1 MDMYVIIDW
10 HILSDND
17 PLIYKEEAKLL
28 LHDYY
33 IELLL
38 NSIYANIIC
47 RMTDIENGFDEE
59 LNIDIKEF
67 NAYLTTLEKNYNLY
81 DMFAKDKVSLKDP
94 FIYGFGQLFSIYMY
108 ENYKKDPEYFKRE
121 FNKKKPDIDIKD
133 SNGNTMVN
141 LAVQS
146 QCKNIVMF
154 LLNNGANPNIANDS
168 SNTPLHYALSH
179 HNFEIVDI
187 LLKKG
192 ANENIPN
199 KNGITSWQCLNFKH
213 SIL

>member
-1 MDMYVIIDW
+1 MQK
-10 HILSDND
+10 ILFR
-17 PLIYKEEAKLL
+17 KES
-28 LHDYY
+28 
-33 IELLL
+33 
-38 NSIYANIIC
+38 NSTSEINVC
-47 RMTDIENGFDEE
+47 H
-59 LNIDIKEF
+59 
-67 NAYLTTLEKNYNLY
+67 
-81 DMFAKDKVSLKDP
+81 
-94 FIYGFGQLFSIYMY
+94 
-108 ENYKKDPEYFKRE
+108 ENYYETCGGCSNKANVISRTFDRKYQLLQSLQKKKDNGDILFFFIKDRNYHEFKRE
-121 FNKKKPDIDIKD
+121 FNKKKPDI
-133 SNGNTMVN
+133 GNTMVN

-146 QCKNIVMF
+146 QCKKIVMF

-199 KNGITSWQCLNFKH
+199 KNGITPWQCLNFKH

>member
-1 MDMYVIIDW
+1 
-10 HILSDND
+10 
-17 PLIYKEEAKLL
+17 
-28 LHDYY
+28 
-33 IELLL
+33 
-38 NSIYANIIC
+38 
-47 RMTDIENGFDEE
+47 
-59 LNIDIKEF
+59 
-67 NAYLTTLEKNYNLY
+67 
-81 DMFAKDKVSLKDP
+81 
-94 FIYGFGQLFSIYMY
+94 
-108 ENYKKDPEYFKRE
+108 
-121 FNKKKPDIDIKD
+121 
-133 SNGNTMVN
+133 MVN

-146 QCKNIVMF
+146 QCKKIVMF

-199 KNGITSWQCLNFKH
+199 KNGITLWQCLNFKH